1 MVARSSTFSA
11 RRYASAGRLLGL
23 IAIAIGVGGVAFMA
37 GKSGNA
43 AVAVEQPRAFV
54 PEFNVVEVP
63 VPDRPVPAGTILREV
78 PVRFEKFPRHQLPHG
93 VVLDVGRVRDFVT
106 LVALPGG
113 LPILDVNV
121 GSAEQ
126 ASNPIIGRIPPGMRA
141 MTVRVDATAAVEGW
155 ARSGSIVD
163 VLLVEKNRTSVVAE
177 QVKVISTERSLSAVS
192 AEGDAAIPNTVT
204 LLVTQEQCLAIN
216 TAVSMGKIAFALRSG
231 ADADAWRSKDFDAD
245 DLSQPGAVRSAP
257 KVQGAISVGSGA
269 SKKSFALVDG
279 KWIPADDVPSGFF
292 VGQKRDGGR
301 RGDS

>member
-11 RRYASAGRLLGL
+11 RRYASAGRLLGF
-23 IAIAIGVGGVAFMA
+23 IAIAIGVGGGAFVA

-43 AVAVEQPRAFV
+43 AGAVEQPRAFV
-54 PEFNVVEVP
+54 PEFHVVEVP
-63 VPDRPVPAGTILREV
+63 VPDRPVPAGTVLREV

-93 VVLDVGRVRDFVT
+93 VILDVGRVRDFVT

-121 GSAEQ
+121 GAAEQ
-126 ASNPIIGRIPPGMRA
+126 ASNPIVGRIPPGMRA

-192 AEGDAAIPNTVT
+192 AEGDDAIPNTVT

-216 TAVSMGKIAFALRSG
+216 TAVSLGKIAFALRSG
-231 ADADAWRSKDFDAD
+231 ADGESWRSKDFDAT
-245 DLSQPGAVRSAP
+245 DLSQSERSPSAP
-257 KVQGAISVGSGA
+257 KVQGAVSIGTGA
-269 SKKSFALVDG
+269 SKKSYALVDG
-279 KWIPADDVPSGFF
+279 KWIPADDIPSGFF
-292 VGQKRDGGR
+292 VGQRKHGAG